1 MFLYKCKHTQLT
13 EVTLMTNIVPR
24 TRSPAPTT
32 TFEDTFSQMDRL
44 FDQIRGDLFGTLWTT
59 PNTSRSL
66 LPALTDVEDKG
77 NAYHIQMDL
86 PRIPKE
92 KIDIRLNGSLLTVDA
107 QNESPKE
114 TEDPTYLRR
123 ERSYVGF
130 HRAFELPE
138 PVLSDKVD
146 ASYRDGVLD
155 LTVPKARPATE
166 QKISVS

>member
-1 MFLYKCKHTQLT
+1 MFLYKCKHTFWP
-13 EVTLMTNIVPR
+13 EVTAMSSIVPR
-24 TRSPAPTT
+24 TRTPAPTT
-32 TFEDTFSQMDRL
+32 TFEDAFSQMDRL
-44 FDQIRGDLFGTLWTT
+44 FDQLRGDLFGTLWTNPGT
-59 PNTSRSL
+59 NHNL

-86 PRIPKE
+86 PGIPKE
-92 KIDIRLNGSLLTVDA
+92 KIDIRLNGTLLTVDA
-107 QNESPKE
+107 QNESSKE
-114 TEDPTYLRR
+114 TEDQTYLRR

-155 LTVPKARPATE
+155 LTVPKARPVTE
-166 QKISVS
+166 QRIAVN